1 MLEAMYHQSMNSEFQ
16 AFNSDFFGANQKIL
30 LDYDESFKNTK
41 QSSNCKIHKSGFDD
55 VMKIICEDLLTKT
68 SGSLKQLEMLQW
80 VTFVMFLI
88 SFIVIGVIRPKKM
101 EDLEAK
107 AQ

>member
-41 QSSNCKIHKSGFDD
+41 
-55 VMKIICEDLLTKT
+55 
-68 SGSLKQLEMLQW
+68 
-80 VTFVMFLI
+80 
-88 SFIVIGVIRPKKM
+88 
-101 EDLEAK
+101 
-107 AQ
+107 